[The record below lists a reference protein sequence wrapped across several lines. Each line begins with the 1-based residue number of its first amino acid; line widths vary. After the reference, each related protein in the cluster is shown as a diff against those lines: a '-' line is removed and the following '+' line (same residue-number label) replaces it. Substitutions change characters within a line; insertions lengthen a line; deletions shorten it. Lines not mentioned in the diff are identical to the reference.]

1 MININSLRRIS
12 RIPTGTEKREEVI
25 KEGDKDILVTTYFLY
40 NKDNEEVI
48 LRTERIDI
56 SKELADIQ
64 IKKDELNKKEQE
76 LLLLISE

>member
-48 LRTERIDI
+48 LRTERTDI

-64 IKKDELNKKEQE
+64 AKRDELTAREQE
-76 LLLLISE
+76 LLALIK

>member
-64 IKKDELNKKEQE
+64 AKRDELTAREQE
-76 LLLLISE
+76 LLALIK

>member
-48 LRTERIDI
+48 LRTERTDI

>member
-1 MININSLRRIS
+1 MININSLRRLS

-48 LRTERIDI
+48 LRTERTDI